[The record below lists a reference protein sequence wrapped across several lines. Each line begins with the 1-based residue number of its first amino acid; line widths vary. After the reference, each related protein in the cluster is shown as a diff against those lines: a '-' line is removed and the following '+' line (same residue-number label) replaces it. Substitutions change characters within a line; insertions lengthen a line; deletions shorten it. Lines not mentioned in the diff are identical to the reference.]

1 MGNIFLSLKLMSKLI
16 ISLLVLAVFSNVVEA
31 RHLRRLSYTDCVRNG
46 GDFISCAASIGH
58 RRLSYTNCVRNGGDF
73 ISCAA
78 SIGHRRLQN
87 CGNCMTHDCNNC
99 RTLNPGN
106 DAACKERCGTSC
118 QVCRG
123 GSNESTTHDAGCT
136 PGLPMYN
143 MVCSYWPAK

>member
-1 MGNIFLSLKLMSKLI
+1 MGNRFLSNTLKVMSKLI
-16 ISLLVLAVFSNVVEA
+16 ISLLVLAVFANVVEA
-31 RHLRRLSYTDCVRNG
+31 SHKRKLANVYKCAICTAGLMIPDCDEHCRRLAPTPKRK
-46 GDFISCAASIGH
+46 
-58 RRLSYTNCVRNGGDF
+58 
-73 ISCAA
+73 
-78 SIGHRRLQN
+78 LQN

-106 DAACKERCGTSC
+106 DAACKERCSTSC

-143 MVCSYWPAK
+143 MVCTYWPAK